1 MFEIGFS
8 EVVLVFVV
16 ALLVLGPEKL
26 PGVVRQV
33 AHFIRKIR
41 AMTDT
46 VTRELKQELP
56 VDEMKCGISS
66 EFKAMTSQTE
76 NNKHE

>member
-8 EVVLVFVV
+8 EMVLVFVI

-33 AHFIRKIR
+33 AWFIKKAR
-41 AMTDT
+41 AMADA
-46 VTRELKQELP
+46 VTRELQQELP
-56 VDEMKCGISS
+56 VNEIKKEISS
-66 EFKAMTSQTE
+66 EVQAINAQVRSD
-76 NNKHE
+76 KHE

>member
-8 EVVLVFVV
+8 EMVLVFVI

-33 AHFIRKIR
+33 ARFIKKAR
-41 AMTDT
+41 AMADA
-46 VTRELKQELP
+46 VTRELQQELP
-56 VDEMKCGISS
+56 VNEIKQEVSS
-66 EFKAMTSQTE
+66 EVQAINAQVRSD
-76 NNKHE
+76 KHE

>member
-8 EVVLVFVV
+8 EMVLVFVI

-33 AHFIRKIR
+33 ARFIKKFR
-41 AMTDT
+41 AMADA
-46 VTRELKQELP
+46 VTQELQRELR
-56 VDEMKCGISS
+56 VDEIKQKMSS
-66 EFKAMTSQTE
+66 EVRSITSATGSD
-76 NNKHE
+76 KHE

>member
-8 EVVLVFVV
+8 EMVLVFVI

-33 AHFIRKIR
+33 ARFIKKAR
-41 AMTDT
+41 AMADA
-46 VTRELKQELP
+46 VTRELQQELP
-56 VDEMKCGISS
+56 VNEIKREVSS
-66 EFKAMTSQTE
+66 EVQAINAQVRSD
-76 NNKHE
+76 KHE